1 MEETSKYLDE
11 EKYQRNAKKIN
22 NAFKIVLAIGII
34 IAALLVF
41 FGVKQI
47 VDTSKKTSA
56 EGLASMKGEMES
68 EAQILRNRK
77 AELINKGVVI
87 SFDYNDE
94 EGYELYLINKALD
107 PSYSYCEFS
116 DYQNQDVIRNYC
128 SLKKEYRNYS
138 ENAPQF
144 YALSVP
150 FFVGALMVFMIF
162 GSLSLQLL
170 MISKGREIAAYGA
183 QQGMPI
189 IKEGAEKLGP
199 TMEKTA
205 KHITKGIK
213 DGLKD

>member
-56 EGLASMKGEMES
+56 EG
-68 EAQILRNRK
+68 NRK